1 MPEVNR
7 IVNTSV
13 NSFWYHPDHRS
24 GGQMDKVVS
33 SPAAAIED
41 IADGSSIGIAGFGVA
56 HRFPSSLVTAL
67 HERAVKGLTVYC
79 NGLGQPGHPTAHLL
93 ADGGQIA
100 HLVTCFSARPGVVSE
115 AERQIRS
122 GQMTLEMVPQ
132 GTLVERM
139 RAGGAG
145 LAAIYTPV
153 AVGTAVA
160 EGKDVRYFDGRPY
173 VLERAITTDFALIR
187 AYRADRMGNL
197 QFRGGSRNFNVSF
210 AKAARVAIA
219 EVDEIVAVGELSPE
233 EIDLPGVFVARVV
246 RSTIQMDVKNLPM
259 RPSRPADSAR
269 EYFGKRALTRTEIA
283 RRTARLLPD
292 GAVVN
297 LGAGLPNL
305 VSNHIGDR
313 SVVLHSEN
321 GILNYGAIIT
331 GADFD
336 PDIHDASGY
345 FVQVRPGASFFDSV
359 TSFEI
364 ARSGRLDAV
373 VLGAYQVGANG
384 DLANW
389 AAPGMTGGGIGGAM
403 DLAVGARR
411 VIIMLEHTDSK
422 GHPKLVERCDY
433 PLTAPGC
440 VDVVVTDLALLTRNG
455 GGFRLDEIAR
465 GFTVEEVLSL
475 TAMPVTVAD
484 RVGVMQ
490 ENW

>member
-1 MPEVNR
+1 
-7 IVNTSV
+7 
-13 NSFWYHPDHRS
+13 
-24 GGQMDKVVS
+24 MDKVVS
-33 SPAAAIED
+33 SPAAAVED
-41 IADGSSIGIAGFGVA
+41 IVDGSTVGIAGFGVA

-67 HERAVKGLTVYC
+67 RDRAVTGLTVYC
-79 NGLGQPGHPTAHLL
+79 NGLGQPGQPTAHLL

-100 HLVTCFSARPGVVSE
+100 HLVTCFSARPGIVSE

-122 GQMTLEMVPQ
+122 GRMTLEMVPQ

-153 AVGTAVA
+153 SVGTSIAD
-160 EGKDVRYFDGRPY
+160 GKEVRSFDGRAY

-187 AYRADRMGNL
+187 AYRADPMGNL
-197 QFRGGSRNFNVSF
+197 QLRGGSRNFNVSF

-219 EVDEIVAVGELSPE
+219 EVDEIVAVGELGPE
-233 EIDLPGVFVARVV
+233 EIDVPGVFVARVV
-246 RSTIQMDVKNLPM
+246 RSVLQMDVKNLPM
-259 RPSRPADSAR
+259 RPSRPANSAR
-269 EYFGKRALTRTEIA
+269 EYLGKRALTRGEMA
-283 RRTARLLPD
+283 RRTAGLLAD

-305 VSNHIGDR
+305 VSNYIEER
-313 SVVLHSEN
+313 PVVLHSEN
-321 GILNYGAIIT
+321 GILNYGAIIA
-331 GADFD
+331 GSDFD
-336 PDIHDASGY
+336 PDIHDASGN
-345 FVQVRPGASFFDSV
+345 FVELRPGASFFDSV

-389 AAPGMTGGGIGGAM
+389 ATPGMAGGGIGGAM

-411 VIIMLEHTDSK
+411 VIIMLEHTDAH
-422 GHPKLVERCDY
+422 GRPKLVERCAF

-440 VDVVVTDLALLTRNG
+440 VDTVVTDLALLTRDG
-455 GGFRLDEIAR
+455 DRFRLDEIAR
-465 GFTVEEVLSL
+465 GFSVDEVLSL
-475 TAMPVTVAD
+475 TGMSVGVAD
-484 RVGVMQ
+484 AVGILQ
-490 ENW
+490 DNW